1 MPIKNYIQPISH
13 FFWYCL
19 WLSLPLS
26 KAFLSIAVAAL
37 VILGLLQFVLERRTA
52 TDSFAPFDS
61 RPIIYLTALY
71 LIYVVSCLY
80 SNNVQESI
88 KWLSRSNGL
97 LLVPLLVVW
106 QYRLLLQHCRAY
118 LGAFI
123 GATLVA
129 SLATLVLYALP
140 ETITINISEQLS
152 GIFLPYNLNNNR
164 MSFGLY
170 SPFLD
175 RLQLGNLISLSL
187 LSLVWLWNSLHTKSE
202 KTAAWVALLILGIT
216 QLLLGARAA
225 QLSLFFSMGGLLV
238 AVLAQKIYYRQ
249 CWSKKNTILV
259 TALGVG
265 IVMVLLPYLSYRY
278 ITPFQ
283 YRYHQ
288 LQWEME
294 QVWNNNFQQSDYQHF
309 TSLRRLVSWQH
320 TWTLAKQYPIVG
332 VGVGDY
338 YNELQKIYDNDSL
351 DLPIN
356 SHSQYLQIWAT
367 IGLVGLLFFLWSLAY
382 WWWALQQKTNL
393 RLGAFGSAVLLYYLI
408 AFIFD
413 AFLLRQIENTVFPL
427 FLASIYVF
435 CHLPQ
440 VAEMKIIHKVVR

>member
-1 MPIKNYIQPISH
+1 MSIS
-13 FFWYCL
+13 
-19 WLSLPLS
+19 
-26 KAFLSIAVAAL
+26 VAAL
-37 VILGLLQFVLERRTA
+37 VVLGLLHWVLEYSNTTN
-52 TDSFAPFDS
+52 TDKFPPIAF
-61 RPIIYLTALY
+61 RPIAYLSVLY
-71 LIYVVSCLY
+71 LVYVVSCLY
-80 SNNVQESI
+80 SDNVQESI
-88 KWLSRSNGL
+88 KWLSRSSSL
-97 LLVPLLVVW
+97 LLVPLAAIW
-106 QYRLLLQHCRAY
+106 QYRLLLQHYRAY

-129 SLATLVLYALP
+129 SLTTLALYLLP
-140 ETITINISEQLS
+140 ENITIAISEHLS
-152 GIFLPYNLNNNR
+152 SIFLPYNLNNNR

-187 LSLVWLWNSLHTKSE
+187 LSLVWLWNKLSTKSE
-202 KTAAWVALLILGIT
+202 KTVAWIALLILGIT

-225 QLSLFFSMGGLLV
+225 QLSLFFSMGGLLLV
-238 AVLAQKIYYRQ
+238 VVAQKIYHHQR
-249 CWSKKNTILV
+249 WSKQNTVLV
-259 TALGVG
+259 TALGLG
-265 IVMVLLPYLSYRY
+265 ILMVLLPYLSYHY
-278 ITPFQ
+278 IKPFQ

-320 TWTLAKQYPIVG
+320 TWTLAKQHPIVG
-332 VGVGDY
+332 VGAGDY
-338 YNELQKIYDNDSL
+338 YDELQKVYNTDSL

-367 IGLVGLLFFLWSLAY
+367 GGLVGLIAFLWSLAY
-382 WWWALQQKTNL
+382 WWWALQQKAKT
-393 RLGAFGSAVLLYYLI
+393 RLAAFGSAVLLYYLI
-408 AFIFD
+408 AFVFD

-435 CHLPQ
+435 CYLP
-440 VAEMKIIHKVVR
+440 ERNRKK

>member
-1 MPIKNYIQPISH
+1 MPIKNYIQPLSH

-26 KAFLSIAVAAL
+26 KAFLSVSVTAL
-37 VILGLLQFVLERRTA
+37 VILGLLHLVLERSTS
-52 TDSFAPFDS
+52 TNSFSRFDF
-61 RPIIYLTALY
+61 RPIVYLSVLY
-71 LIYVVSCLY
+71 LVYVTSCLY
-80 SNNVQESI
+80 SDNTQESI
-88 KWLSRSNGL
+88 KWLSRSSGL
-97 LLVPLLVVW
+97 LLVPLAVVW
-106 QYRLLLQHCRAY
+106 QYRLLLQHYKSY

-129 SLATLVLYALP
+129 SLATLLLYVLP
-140 ETITINISEQLS
+140 ENITITISEQLS

-175 RLQLGNLISLSL
+175 RLQLGNLVSLSL
-187 LSLVWLWNSLHTKSE
+187 LSLVWLWNNLHKKSE
-202 KTAAWVALLILGIT
+202 KTAAWVALLVLGIT

-225 QLSLFFSMGGLLV
+225 QLSLFFSMSGLLLV
-238 AVLAQKIYYRQ
+238 VLAQKIYHRQ
-249 CWSKKNTILV
+249 RWSKQNTILI
-259 TALGVG
+259 TALGLGV
-265 IVMVLLPYLSYRY
+265 VMVLLPYLSYRY

-294 QVWNNNFQQSDYQHF
+294 QVWNNDFQQSDYQHF

-320 TWTLAKQYPIVG
+320 TWTLTKQHLIVG

-338 YNELQKIYDNDSL
+338 YDELQKIYDNDSL

-356 SHSQYLQIWAT
+356 SHSQYLQIWAAV
-367 IGLVGLLFFLWSLAY
+367 GLVGLIAFLWSLAY
-382 WWWALQQKTNL
+382 WWWALQQKAKL
-393 RLGAFGSAVLLYYLI
+393 RLAAFGSAVLLYYLI
-408 AFIFD
+408 AFVFD

-435 CHLPQ
+435 CYLPIGR
-440 VAEMKIIHKVVR
+440 K